1 MIKSLRVLLWN
12 EEIGRLAWDE
22 HRKLSYLPYNP
33 EFAKWLVDAGIDEFS
48 VTPDALIPALLG
60 VTGET
65 PDGKQNITVYT
76 AEGEVFVN
84 GQKA

>member
-1 MIKSLRVLLWN
+1 
-12 EEIGRLAWDE
+12 
-22 HRKLSYLPYNP
+22 
-33 EFAKWLVDAGIDEFS
+33 
-48 VTPDALIPALLG
+48 LIPALLG